1 MYKLIIKDEKGEE
14 VLNKNCHIASVFWME
29 DEKGEKRTFDD
40 VTFKDESKANAIL
53 GINSLM
59 CQEAAMY
66 SRTLLNALIPQEETK

>member
-1 MYKLIIKDEKGEE
+1 MYNLIIKDEKGEE

-29 DEKGEKRTFDD
+29 DEKVEKRTFDD

-66 SRTLLNALIPQEETK
+66 SRTLLDALIPQEETK